1 MAEPV
6 TRSPT
11 LQPVVDAAGVEAMV
25 HAVRRGARVALRAP
39 VHRRPR
45 RTRLGRPP
53 PCVWAISP
61 RATLHLLRAGRAH
74 AALRGRDHVLPDDI
88 KAIAIP
94 VLAHRV
100 ILSGESQL
108 SRRSAADVLSDLLDR
123 TRVPAQP
130 R

>member
-1 MAEPV
+1 MVFPS
-6 TRSPT
+6 SPT
-11 LQPVVDAAGVEAMV
+11 LPFANIFMLPSVIGPGCPFVIAPDTLPQSDANVPELV
-25 HAVRRGARVALRAP
+25 
-39 VHRRPR
+39 
-45 RTRLGRPP
+45 T
-53 PCVWAISP
+53 P

>member
-1 MAEPV
+1 MKK
-6 TRSPT
+6 T
-11 LQPVVDAAGVEAMV
+11 GFI
-25 HAVRRGARVALRAP
+25 
-39 VHRRPR
+39 
-45 RTRLGRPP
+45 LGTQYFRPP
-53 PCVWAISP
+53 FPKSRYWA
-61 RATLHLLRAGRAH
+61 
-74 AALRGRDHVLPDDI
+74 DDI